1 MNPFIFRKED
11 IRGIVDQDWSAH
23 DAGLIA
29 RAFGTWLRKKKE
41 SQVILAYDNRLST
54 PKIYEEVREGLLS
67 TGVNVVDLGL
77 GITPLVYFA
86 RQHLKIKG
94 ALMIT
99 ASHNP
104 PEWNGMKICYH
115 GATTI
120 YGDDI
125 QEIRRLT
132 EGGKFTQGSG
142 KLEKKDLTKVYL
154 GVLEKHLELED
165 GVRKSQKS
173 KTLKVVVDA
182 GNAPAGIY
190 AVPLLES
197 LGCQVVQL
205 HTRLDST
212 YPNHLPDPVEGKNIL
227 ELYTRVKEEK
237 ADLGIA
243 FDGDGDRINVLD
255 EKGYG
260 LWGDGLVI
268 LFARDI
274 LKRHPGAR
282 ILFNS
287 QCSPAVEED
296 IAAHGGIPSAVP
308 TGHAAVADL
317 LEKQGG
323 LFAGEYKG
331 HMFFADHYYGFD
343 DAVYAA
349 GRVVRILQSTQKP
362 LSKIM
367 AGAPSYKSTGEIVI
381 PCPDEKKFFVEKKVG
396 EALRKNYYVEDL
408 AGDVRVKFRDGL
420 KDAWGLVRN
429 SDTTPA
435 MQVYAWAKNDRD
447 LERVRDIMVKEVQ
460 RHL

>member
-54 PKIYEEVREGLLS
+54 PKIYEEAREGLLS

-94 ALMIT
+94 AIMIT

-132 EGGKFTQGSG
+132 EGGNFTQGSG

-255 EKGYG
+255 EK
-260 LWGDGLVI
+260 
-268 LFARDI
+268 
-274 LKRHPGAR
+274 
-282 ILFNS
+282 
-287 QCSPAVEED
+287 
-296 IAAHGGIPSAVP
+296 
-308 TGHAAVADL
+308 
-317 LEKQGG
+317 
-323 LFAGEYKG
+323 
-331 HMFFADHYYGFD
+331 
-343 DAVYAA
+343 
-349 GRVVRILQSTQKP
+349 
-362 LSKIM
+362 
-367 AGAPSYKSTGEIVI
+367 IV
-381 PCPDEKKFFVEKKVG
+381 G
-396 EALRKNYYVEDL
+396 
-408 AGDVRVKFRDGL
+408 
-420 KDAWGLVRN
+420 
-429 SDTTPA
+429 
-435 MQVYAWAKNDRD
+435 
-447 LERVRDIMVKEVQ
+447 
-460 RHL
+460 